1 MVPGRDTLFTNNTC
15 LRVYK
20 STPVQGLQRLQILFL
35 YHLSQYVRLR
45 AWTKE
50 RWNLWTYVIRDNCF
64 RLSIS
69 YLYTVVSVAFLF
81 LFSPYLLF
89 SRDSFFLDFDIATLK
104 PKKQSC
110 LVVWRLNPAAQA
122 QYACRREHKCK

>member
-20 STPVQGLQRLQILFL
+20 STPVQGLKRLQILFL

-69 YLYTVVSVAFLF
+69 YNEFEQF
-81 LFSPYLLF
+81 LFSV
-89 SRDSFFLDFDIATLK
+89 LK
-104 PKKQSC
+104 NMVSPIGF
-110 LVVWRLNPAAQA
+110 
-122 QYACRREHKCK
+122 